1 MNKHFLRG
9 LENCE
14 LCEWR
19 CGVNRLEGEEGVCM
33 IGVPKVASTTLHPA
47 PPQSYTIFMAGCNF
61 RCLNCQN
68 WDIAHHPVQ
77 DVSIRGYVEPKHLAN
92 EAVSKIN
99 SARGKM
105 IGADRIFFS
114 GGSPTPS
121 LPYIEEVVKEA
132 SKLDDVK
139 VNYDTNGFLTES
151 SLKRVLDFTDS
162 ITFDIKACT
171 DEVHRALT
179 GAPVEPVLRNAE
191 HVAKHAKDKL
201 WEFRY
206 LVIPGIN
213 EDDIEYL
220 AEFLA
225 EIDEDIPLNFLAFRP
240 NFILEDHEGASRK
253 AMERAVKTA
262 KEKGLQNVSWS
273 GRTGIKGKVLGEN
286 SKRYDKKD
294 DKIAE
299 KIAEDEGC
307 IAHPRDCGNCSSAK
321 SCSVKSYRPSRRT

>member
-1 MNKHFLRG
+1 M
-9 LENCE
+9 
-14 LCEWR
+14 
-19 CGVNRLEGEEGVCM
+19 NRLEGEEGVCM
-33 IGVPKVASTTLHPA
+33 IGEPKVASTTLHPA

-68 WDIAHHPVQ
+68 WNIAHHPVQ
-77 DVSIRGYVEPKHLAN
+77 DVSLRGQIGPKKLAK
-92 EAVSKIN
+92 EALSKIN

-121 LPYIEEVVKEA
+121 LPYVEEVVEEA
-132 SKLDDVK
+132 RELDDEIK
-139 VNYDTNGFLTES
+139 FNYDTNGFLTEC

-162 ITFDIKACT
+162 ITFDIKAFT

-191 HVAKHAKDKL
+191 HVAKHAEDKL

-213 EDDIEYL
+213 EDDIEDL
-220 AEFLA
+220 AGFLA

-240 NFILEDHEGASRK
+240 NFILEDHVGASRK

-262 KEKGLQNVSWS
+262 KEKGLRNVSWS
-273 GRTGIKGKVLGEN
+273 GRTGIGVKPFVETSRQHDKTGA
-286 SKRYDKKD
+286 KR
-294 DKIAE
+294 AE
-299 KIAEDEGC
+299 KIAEEKGC
-307 IAHPRDCGNCSSAK
+307 ITHPRNCGCCSSLRD
-321 SCSVKSYRPSRRT
+321 CRLKSYRPSGRT